1 MKISHPH
8 FAGFTVKPVSRNQ
21 AESVNSRSEAS
32 SRSLHSNQSQ
42 VEAAQALLMLSLS
55 NPPYQVSISDFS
67 DISSQFL
74 KSIFLDIN
82 SQILPSDLTD
92 LNSQSSISDIS
103 ETPSQF
109 SISDIF
115 EPPIHASISDI
126 SESDISET
134 PSHASISNI
143 SETPSQFSISD
154 ISETPSQ
161 FSISDVSYIGENYWE
176 HFETQSEQLNPGRT
190 NAFAQIRQ
198 PVSQA
203 AASGNPFHHKSVART
218 LPPTKGDQQ
227 SDTLEIS
234 DSGERQP
241 FKKRK
246 RSSQDD

>member
-92 LNSQSSISDIS
+92 LNSQS
-103 ETPSQF
+103 
-109 SISDIF
+109 
-115 EPPIHASISDI
+115 SISDI